1 MRTNQQ
7 RAFKIKQYQEII
19 IRYNDENAPIRVMH
33 PLDSMRTYMFNKN
46 ICGDHKNYWRIANS
60 QYENMIQV
68 IPRNAFKKRGRY
80 YVQRTNQSKPAALEK
95 ERDI

>member
-7 RAFKIKQYQEII
+7 RAFKIKQYPEII

-33 PLDSMRTYMFNKN
+33 PLDSMRTCMFIKN
-46 ICGDHKNYWRIANS
+46 IAGDHKNYWRIANS
-60 QYENMIQV
+60 QYGNVIQI
-68 IPRNAFKKRGRY
+68 IPRNGFRKKRRY